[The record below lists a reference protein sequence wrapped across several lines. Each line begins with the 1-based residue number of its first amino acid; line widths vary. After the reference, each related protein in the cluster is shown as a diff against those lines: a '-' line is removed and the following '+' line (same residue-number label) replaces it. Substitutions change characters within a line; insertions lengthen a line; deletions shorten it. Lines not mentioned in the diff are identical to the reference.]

1 MTDGA
6 FEWEEFVTPDG
17 HVLADRLRALRVHPV
32 AREDVLQGRQA
43 PKLEAFRG
51 HLLFSIWDLDP
62 ASISGHPD
70 EISIIVTDRR
80 ILTVQR
86 SGDGRVR
93 PLHPLVRGTASDDE
107 LPTDTP
113 IRAAYRILEAVVA
126 YYVVAVRAIEDELE
140 AVEAEVFDDSVLE
153 DHERIYRL
161 RRRVGRVERAV
172 SALAEAIDS
181 APQEARDLFDA
192 DRALQPYVQHLQ
204 NDLDALA
211 DLLSGQRL
219 ALDAVVSSHESNV
232 SSRQNQDMRT
242 IAAVAALL
250 AIPTVVGGIYGM
262 NFKDMPL
269 LHTPGGWAVVLAVT
283 AVLDVIAVLVFRRR
297 GWLGEAPQRDR

>member
-1 MTDGA
+1 MTDEP
-6 FEWEEFVTPDG
+6 FSWEEYIAPDEQEI
-17 HVLADRLRALRVHPV
+17 AERLRALRVHPA
-32 AREDVLQGRQA
+32 AREDAQEGRQP
-43 PKLEAFRG
+43 PKIEALGG

-62 ASISGHPD
+62 KSVSGRPD
-70 EISIIVTDRR
+70 EIVVLIGAHR
-80 ILTVQR
+80 ILTIQR
-86 SGDGRVR
+86 SEDGRVR
-93 PLHPLVRGTASDDE
+93 SLRPIIRGATANEE

-113 IRAAYRILEAVVA
+113 LRAAYRILEAVVHD
-126 YYVVAVRAIEDELE
+126 YVHAVRAIEDELDG
-140 AVEAEVFDDSVLE
+140 VEAEVFDDSVLE

-161 RRRVGRVERAV
+161 RRRIGRVDRAV
-172 SALAEAIDS
+172 SALAKAIDT
-181 APQEARDLFDA
+181 APREALDLLDE
-192 DRALQPYVQHLQ
+192 DDALQPYLQHMH

-211 DLLSGQRL
+211 DLLASQRL

-269 LHTPGGWAVVLAVT
+269 LHTPGGWAVILGIT
-283 AVLDVIAVLVFRRR
+283 AVLDVIAVFEFRRR
-297 GWLGEAPQRDR
+297 GWLGEAPRRDR